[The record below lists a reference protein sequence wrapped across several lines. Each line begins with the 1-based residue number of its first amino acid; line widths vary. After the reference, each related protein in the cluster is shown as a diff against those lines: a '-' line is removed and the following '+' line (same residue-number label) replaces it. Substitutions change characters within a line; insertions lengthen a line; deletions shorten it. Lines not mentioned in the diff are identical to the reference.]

1 MPNYTAKSVSELTVT
16 DLADYL
22 RLSETTQ
29 SDEAYLTTILQA
41 CKDFVKE
48 GSRFTLDELKGWLSE
63 VAENNYGNSLEY
75 GCNEL
80 IRRINEGGFE
90 RYVKDVRGGK

>member
-1 MPNYTAKSVSELTVT
+1 MTNNNRNSCT
-16 DLADYL
+16 DCTHYIVCEMTDRQMWLH
-22 RLSETTQ
+22 E
-29 SDEAYLTTILQA
+29 EA

-48 GSRFTLDELKGWLSE
+48 GSRFTLDELKGWLRE

-80 IRRINEGGFE
+80 IRRIDEGGFE
-90 RYVKDVRGGK
+90 RYVKDTRGELG

>member
-1 MPNYTAKSVSELTVT
+1 MAENKHNSCT
-16 DLADYL
+16 DCTHYIVCWMASRQMWDH
-22 RLSETTQ
+22 E
-29 SDEAYLTTILQA
+29 EA

-63 VAENNYGNSLEY
+63 VAGNNYGNSLEY

-90 RYVKDVRGGK
+90 RYVKDTRGELK

>member
-1 MPNYTAKSVSELTVT
+1 MTENNYISCT
-16 DLADYL
+16 DCEHYIVCEM
-22 RLSETTQ
+22 SGTQ
-29 SDEAYLTTILQA
+29 MWEHEEA

-48 GSRFTLDELKGWLSE
+48 GSRFTLDELKGWLYE

-90 RYVKDVRGGK
+90 RYVKDVRGGDKEC